1 MKILGIETSTH
12 AGSVALIDG
21 DRILGEFFLN
31 LGLTRSEKL
40 IPMIDW
46 VLGAI
51 GVEKKEIEGVAVSIG
66 PGSFTGLR
74 VGLST
79 AKGLA
84 FSLGIPLVGVSS
96 LETLAMNIFTN
107 FSICSIIDARKKEV
121 FAAFFKFSGGG
132 VIRTSDDIL
141 ISPQGLSGMIH
152 ERTVFIGDGTVLY
165 GDLLINVLGELAL
178 FCSLNLNFPRAS
190 NSALIG
196 ERRLREGWRDDVSTL
211 APRYLRKTEAEIY
224 REGR

>member
-1 MKILGIETSTH
+1 MKILGIETATH
-12 AGSVALIDG
+12 ARSVAFIDT
-21 DRILGEFFLN
+21 DRIVGEFILN
-31 LGLTRSEKL
+31 LASLGSEKL

-46 VLGAI
+46 LLGGI
-51 GVEKKEIEGVAVSIG
+51 GIEKKEIEGVAVSIG

-121 FAAFFKFSGGG
+121 FAAFFKFSEGEI
-132 VIRTSDDIL
+132 VRTSDDIM
-141 ISPQGLSGMIH
+141 ISPQGLCEMIR
-152 ERTVFIGDGTVLY
+152 EKTVFVGDGAALY
-165 GDLLINVLGELAL
+165 RSLFLNALGELAF
-178 FCSLNLNFPRAS
+178 FCPLILNFPSAS

-196 ERRLREGWRDDVSTL
+196 ARKLREGWRDDLSSL
-211 APRYLRKTEAEIY
+211 APRYLRKA
-224 REGR
+224 